1 MSLRRL
7 RRRLPRTGLGV
18 MLALAVLTSAAM
30 LFERIPRPA
39 GLQVW
44 AFDPGHVDVYRLL
57 VPGWNRRHPDHPL
70 ALNVLTGSALQTRM
84 MSGFLAGTPVADLLE
99 IERTLTGPVFAGP
112 VDEIGFVDLTDRLQ
126 REGLLDQI
134 NAASFSPWTTR
145 GHIFGL
151 PHDVHPVMLAYRS
164 DLVEAAGIDVTR
176 IETWDDY
183 FRAMRPLMRDLDGDG
198 RIDCYPLN
206 GTYANPSTAEVILL
220 QAGGTF
226 FTADGSAELD
236 SEINA
241 EILARL
247 ATWFAGPA
255 RVIGDANFGT
265 VSGQQLLHSGFV
277 IGIIAPDFFAGSMT
291 TTLPDMAGR
300 FKLMPLPAWKP
311 GGRRTSVQGGTMMG
325 IARST
330 PDVDLAWAALKELY
344 LSPVGAEHLFRDR
357 GIVTP
362 VKANWNQP
370 VFDEPSP
377 FFCGQPVGRLYLR
390 LAPEVPLRPSSP
402 YYTQATTYLGNIA
415 NQLATLADREGIAE
429 PARLLPR
436 ARALLAA
443 AQRDL
448 QAQMRRNTFL
458 ARPAR

>member
-1 MSLRRL
+1 MSRL
-7 RRRLPRTGLGV
+7 LPRLPRSGLGV
-18 MLALAVLTSAAM
+18 LAVLAVLSSVVM
-30 LFERIPRPA
+30 WFETIRPTV

-57 VPGWNRRHPDHPL
+57 VPGWNRLHPGHPL
-70 ALNVLTGSALQTRM
+70 ALNVLSGSALQTRM

-99 IERTLTGPVFAGP
+99 IERTQTGPVFAGP
-112 VDEIGFVDLTDRLQ
+112 IDGIGFVDLTDRLR

-151 PHDVHPVMLAYRS
+151 PHDVHPVMLAYRR
-164 DLVEAAGIDVTR
+164 DLVEAAGIDVSR

-198 RIDCYPLN
+198 RGDCYPLN

-226 FTADGSAELD
+226 FTDDGQANLD
-236 SEINA
+236 TEINA

-247 ATWFAGPA
+247 ATWFEGPG
-255 RVIGDANFGT
+255 RVIGDANLGT
-265 VSGQQLLHSGFV
+265 VSGQQMVHSGFV

-291 TTLPDMAGR
+291 TMLTDMAGQ
-300 FKLMPLPAWKP
+300 FKLMPLPAWRP

-344 LSPVGAEHLFRDR
+344 LSPVSAEHLFRDR

-362 VKANWNQP
+362 VKANWGHP
-370 VFDEPSP
+370 VFDEPSA
-377 FFCGQPVGRLYLR
+377 FFSGQPVGRLYLR
-390 LAPEVPLRPSSP
+390 LAPSVPLRPSSP
-402 YYTQATTYLGNIA
+402 YYTHATTYLGNVA
-415 NQLATLADREGIAE
+415 HQLATMADREAISD
-429 PARLLPR
+429 PAQLLPR

-458 ARPAR
+458 ARPTP

>member
-1 MSLRRL
+1 MSRL
-7 RRRLPRTGLGV
+7 LPRLPRSGLGV
-18 MLALAVLTSAAM
+18 LVVLAVLSSVAIW
-30 LFERIPRPA
+30 FETIRPPA

-57 VPGWNRRHPDHPL
+57 VPGWNRLHPGHPL
-70 ALNVLTGSALQTRM
+70 ALNVLSGSALQTRM
-84 MSGFLAGTPVADLLE
+84 MSGFLAGTPMADLLE
-99 IERTLTGPVFAGP
+99 IERTQTGPVFAGP
-112 VDEIGFVDLTDRLQ
+112 IDGIGFVDLTDRLR

-164 DLVEAAGIDVTR
+164 DLVEAAGIDVSR

-198 RIDCYPLN
+198 RVDCYPLN

-226 FTADGSAELD
+226 FTEDGQANLD
-236 SEINA
+236 TEINA

-247 ATWFAGPA
+247 ATWFEGPA
-255 RVIGDANFGT
+255 RVIGDANLGT
-265 VSGQQLLHSGFV
+265 VSGQQMVHSGFV

-291 TTLPDMAGR
+291 TMLTDMAGQ
-300 FKLMPLPAWKP
+300 FKLMPLPAWRP

-344 LSPVGAEHLFRDR
+344 LSPVSAEHLFRDR

-362 VKANWNQP
+362 VKANWGHP
-370 VFDEPSP
+370 VFDEPSV
-377 FFCGQPVGRLYLR
+377 FFSGQPVGRLYLR
-390 LAPEVPLRPSSP
+390 LAPSVPLRPSSP
-402 YYTQATTYLGNIA
+402 YYTHATTYLGNVA
-415 NQLATLADREGIAE
+415 HQLATMADREAISD
-429 PARLLPR
+429 PAQLMPR
-436 ARALLAA
+436 ARTLLAA

-458 ARPAR
+458 ARPTP